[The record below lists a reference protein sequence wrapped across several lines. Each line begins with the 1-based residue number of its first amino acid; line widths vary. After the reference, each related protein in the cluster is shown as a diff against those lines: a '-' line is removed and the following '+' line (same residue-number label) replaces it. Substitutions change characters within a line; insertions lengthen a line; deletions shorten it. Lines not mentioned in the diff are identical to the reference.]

1 MTDIVVPVSLFLMIF
16 AIAYVYYTT
25 RNKERLAL
33 IEKGADP
40 KLFKREPQGSHY
52 ANFKWGLFM
61 IGIAIGVFLGAM
73 FEEYTSLDHGP
84 MYTSMIL
91 ICGGIA
97 LILAYLLQKKLEKK
111 AE

>member
-16 AIAYVYYTT
+16 AIVYIYYTT

-40 KLFKREPQGSHY
+40 KLFKSDAKGDHY
-52 ANFKWGLFM
+52 SNFKWGLFM
-61 IGIAIGVFLGAM
+61 IGVAIGVFLGVL
-73 FEEYTSLDHGP
+73 FDEYTNLEEGP
-84 MYTSMIL
+84 MYISMIL

-97 LILAYLLQKKLEKK
+97 LILAYLLRNRLEK
-111 AE
+111 